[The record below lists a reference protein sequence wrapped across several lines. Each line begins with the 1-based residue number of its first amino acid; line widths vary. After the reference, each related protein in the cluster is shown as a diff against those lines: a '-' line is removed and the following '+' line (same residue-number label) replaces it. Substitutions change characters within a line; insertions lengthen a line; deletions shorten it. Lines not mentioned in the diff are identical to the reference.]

1 MAEEKRFIS
10 VFFVI
15 LQSLIYTVFAMDER
29 LDKVKVQCDYLPLIN
44 FAIQQNGASIIHQLS
59 IENTTPA
66 PLKDIQVQITTEPTF
81 GNAAPIAVAQI
92 PPNESICLSSFNLT
106 LSANYFTQ
114 LTERLSGNLKIEI
127 TSEAESVFCQ
137 TYPIDILAYDQW
149 GGLNVLP
156 EMLAAFITPNHTAIV
171 PIIKRAAS
179 ILGQWTDNPS
189 LDEYQSRTPD
199 RVRKQMA
206 AIYTAI
212 TEQQIIYSTIP
223 ASFEEYGQRVR
234 LADSVMAQKLGTCLD
249 MALLYASCLEA
260 IGLNAL
266 IIITQGHA
274 FAGAWLVPETFP
286 DPTIDDVSLL
296 TKRTA
301 EGIYDIT
308 LVETTCMNMGH
319 SSDFDDAVKKANGK
333 LTDGNSFDIFE
344 QIQVT
349 TPVIFTTA
357 YDEHA
362 IQAFKVNSVDYL
374 LKPVEEDDLLA
385 ALRKFEQFRVVQS
398 PVTNYRKLEEAL
410 MSNCKKNRFLIQKG
424 DAYHYVETSDIAFF
438 YSEEKVVF
446 LHTFSDKRYIVDYTL
461 EQIEQLLDERTFF
474 RVSRNCIANIN
485 SIRKISK
492 YFNSRLKL
500 SFQPECPHE
509 VLISRVRVPDFLK
522 WVDGVL

>member
-1 MAEEKRFIS
+1 MAEEKRIIS

-206 AIYTAI
+206 VIYTAI

-266 IIITQGHA
+266 IIITQGHT

-319 SSDFDDAVKKANGK
+319 SSDFDNAVKKANGK
-333 LTDGNSFDIFE
+333 LTDGNSFILAIDVKRARHSGIRPIP
-344 QIQVT
+344 QRTLHGQVWG
-349 TPVIFTTA
+349 
-357 YDEHA
+357 
-362 IQAFKVNSVDYL
+362 
-374 LKPVEEDDLLA
+374 VEEKETDIQRSAVHATPQSINPYDL
-385 ALRKFEQFRVVQS
+385 S
-398 PVTNYRKLEEAL
+398 GN
-410 MSNCKKNRFLIQKG
+410 
-424 DAYHYVETSDIAFF
+424 ETQAVIT
-438 YSEEKVVF
+438 K
-446 LHTFSDKRYIVDYTL
+446 
-461 EQIEQLLDERTFF
+461 QLLWERRLLDLSLRNNLLNIRITKNTLQLIPANLSCLEDALADGEEFRILHRPADWESPAMDFGIYSSIPESDPMVGFINSELSQKRLRFYLPENDLEWERTE
-474 RVSRNCIANIN
+474 
-485 SIRKISK
+485 RKESG
-492 YFNSRLKL
+492 N
-500 SFQPECPHE
+500 
-509 VLISRVRVPDFLK
+509 
-522 WVDGVL
+522 